1 MRDRSD
7 RYRVQTVSP
16 FNGVKKRIGSYLVEA
31 GLLTTAQ
38 LDVALKD
45 QKMTEEMTGTR
56 MQLGEIL
63 AARGWIKEQTIE
75 YLMQKV
81 VLPERQ
87 VNERKSQETINQ
99 SQDTVRQ
106 QRQAPPRS
114 ASAGQMLPKQ
124 TQRVQAKSS
133 EAIELPAAQP
143 KSVQPSSETG
153 ANRATNQSTRR
164 EAPIAKPLPPV
175 NSSDDAVNWV
185 G

>member
-38 LDVALKD
+38 LDVALND
-45 QKMTEEMTGTR
+45 QKMTEDMTGTR
-56 MQLGEIL
+56 MQLGEIV
-63 AARGWIKEQTIE
+63 AARGWVKEQTIE

-81 VLPERQ
+81 VLPERK
-87 VNERKSQETINQ
+87 VTERKSQETISQN
-99 SQDTVRQ
+99 QDTVRQ
-106 QRQAPPRS
+106 QRQVPPQSSS
-114 ASAGQMLPKQ
+114 ARQVPPKQ
-124 TQRVQAKSS
+124 AQRVQAKPSQS
-133 EAIELPAAQP
+133 IELPP
-143 KSVQPSSETG
+143 VQPDVATG
-153 ANRATNQSTRR
+153 ATQAANQSTRR
-164 EAPIAKPLPPV
+164 DAPIAKPLPPV